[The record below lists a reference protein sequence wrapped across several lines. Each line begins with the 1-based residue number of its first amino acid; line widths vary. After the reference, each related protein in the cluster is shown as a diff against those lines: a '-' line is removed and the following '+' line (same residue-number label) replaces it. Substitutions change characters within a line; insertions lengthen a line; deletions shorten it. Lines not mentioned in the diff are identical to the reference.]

1 MFFLVFMIGGARP
14 GGGARK
20 PGKPGNQEVSL
31 EPRGARRSQEEP
43 GGAGSQGSQE
53 PLGTPRSP
61 KALPG
66 PSWPSLAFP
75 GSSWLLLGAR
85 KSQEEEPLAP

>member
-1 MFFLVFMIGGARP
+1 ME
-14 GGGARK
+14 ARK
-20 PGKPGNQEVSL
+20 PGGFPG
-31 EPRGARRSQEEP
+31 AKRSQEEP

-53 PLGTPRSP
+53 PLGAPRSS

-85 KSQEEEPLAP
+85 KSQEEERLGPPRSSWVSIGPQRSL

>member
-1 MFFLVFMIGGARP
+1 ME
-14 GGGARK
+14 ARK
-20 PGKPGNQEVSL
+20 PGGFS
-31 EPRGARRSQEEP
+31 GAKRSQEEP

-53 PLGTPRSP
+53 PLGAPRSS

-75 GSSWLLLGAR
+75 GFSGSSWELGRARR
-85 KSQEEEPLAP
+85 KSP